1 MRRKG
6 MFQVLVA
13 EDELWIRDA
22 VVEMVDNLH
31 PQFSVAGEASNG
43 EEAWNF
49 INEHWPSIVITDIM
63 MPKKNGLWLIEH
75 IFQLNLPVVVIV
87 VSGYDNFQY
96 AKQAMRYGVS
106 EYLLKPVDEEELHS
120 ALHRST
126 KRLEQM
132 TELHE
137 GYLTIQRF
145 IEQLPEMNTK
155 GMQQELNAILA
166 MIMKQRISAPSKAKS
181 LLNILD
187 TKLNDLFHVML
198 PQYNPVLLV
207 EEDEQGI
214 RKHFAGLLDTWL
226 IASPKV
232 ESQQFKNS
240 MKQVCDYIETH
251 YYENFTLARLA
262 DMSHM
267 SVSYFSLLFKKTT
280 GQTFLNYLNLVR
292 LQRAKEL
299 LKEPDLKIY
308 EIADMV
314 GYTSLPYFNRIFKQV
329 VTITPV
335 EYRKRLGL

>member
-1 MRRKG
+1 

-22 VVEMVDNLH
+22 VVEIVEKLN
-31 PQFSVAGEASNG
+31 PQFSVAGEVSNG
-43 EEAWNF
+43 EEAWNY

-63 MPKKNGLWLIEH
+63 MPKKTGLWLIEQ
-75 IFQLNLPVVVIV
+75 IYELNLPVVVIV

-96 AKQAMRYGVS
+96 AKQAMRYGIS
-106 EYLLKPVDEEELHS
+106 EYLLKPIDEEELHS
-120 ALHRST
+120 ALNRSM
-126 KRLEQM
+126 KRLEYM
-132 TELHE
+132 TEVHE
-137 GYLTIQRF
+137 GYLSIQQF
-145 IEQLPEMNTK
+145 IEQLPEMNQKT
-155 GMQQELNAILA
+155 MLQEFNVILA
-166 MIMKQRISAPSKAKS
+166 YILKQRVASPSKAKS
-181 LLNILD
+181 FLTILN
-187 TKLNDLFHVML
+187 TKLNELFQAMI
-198 PQYNPVLLV
+198 PQYTPAALT

-226 IASPKV
+226 IASPKY

-240 MKQVCDYIETH
+240 IKQVCDYLNAH

-262 DMSHM
+262 YMSHM
-267 SVSYFSLLFKKTT
+267 SVSYFSMLFKKTT
-280 GQTFLNYLNLVR
+280 GHTFLNYLNLVR
-292 LQRAKEL
+292 LQKAKEL

-314 GYTSLPYFNRIFKQV
+314 GYTSLPYFNRIFKQI

>member
-1 MRRKG
+1 

-22 VVEMVDNLH
+22 IVEMVEKLH
-31 PQFSVAGEASNG
+31 PEFSVAGEASNG

-63 MPKKNGLWLIEH
+63 MPKQTGLWLIEQ
-75 IFQLNLPVVVIV
+75 IYQLNLPVVVII

-96 AKQAMRYGVS
+96 AKQAMRYGIS

-120 ALHRST
+120 ALNRST
-126 KRLEQM
+126 KRLEYM
-132 TELHE
+132 SEVHD
-137 GYLTIQRF
+137 GYLIIQQF
-145 IEQLPEMNTK
+145 IEQLPEMSQK
-155 GMQQELNAILA
+155 VMLHELNSILA
-166 MIMKQRISAPSKAKS
+166 YILKQRAASPSKAKS
-181 LLNILD
+181 LLTIFN
-187 TKLNDLFHVML
+187 TKLSELFQAMF
-198 PQYNPVLLV
+198 PQYTPTPFTG
-207 EEDEQGI
+207 EDEQTI
-214 RKHFAGLLDTWL
+214 RKHFVGLMDTWL
-226 IASPKV
+226 ITSPKY

-240 MKQVCDYIETH
+240 IKKVCDYIDAH
-251 YYENFTLARLA
+251 YYENFTLVRLA

-267 SVSYFSLLFKKTT
+267 SVSYFSMLFKKTT

-292 LQRAKEL
+292 LQKAKEL

-314 GYTSLPYFNRIFKQV
+314 GYTSLPYFNRIFKQI